1 MLSENINLLTCSMNA
16 IIRKIA
22 AKNNLSISQY
32 FTLHSIST
40 NGISMTELSKLLGI
54 DNSTLTRNIN
64 ILTRMLLVSKL
75 TSEEDKRSYN
85 IFLTE
90 SGYST
95 LNIIEKE
102 MNIFI
107 QLILD
112 NLKDDENEFLNE
124 VISKLNWKINSYIN
138 DL

>member
-1 MLSENINLLTCSMNA
+1 MNA

-112 NLKDDENEFLNE
+112 NLKDDENE
-124 VISKLNWKINSYIN
+124 
-138 DL
+138 